1 MQPTLPPGTCLQKRY
16 RILKTLGQGGFGR
29 TYLAEDR
36 SESQDMCVLKEFFPS
51 GEGSYSLNKSKELF
65 YREAAVLQ
73 QIDHPQIP
81 KVRGTFE
88 NSKRLFLVQDYAG
101 GKTYAALLTERLKEG
116 KSFNEGEAIEFLLN
130 MLPVLEYIHKK
141 GIVHRDISPDNIILR
156 DRDQL
161 PVLIDFGVVKAG
173 ICPTAGQQEV
183 AQGTTVGKVG
193 YSPSEQLQTGQVYP
207 NSDLYALA
215 VTTVVLMTGRKPEAL
230 LDQSTM
236 TWRWHQW
243 LPGLSPWFGQILNR
257 MLSHRPNQRYSSATE
272 VAQALRSIEGLA
284 GNSLPPRTS
293 TPPAMVSSV
302 SRQPAVKSSSKP
314 ITRGTYQRQRNP
326 LWDSPWTVGLILGG
340 GMVAVALIPLVL
352 FGQMSISKPT
362 RSGQLQPTP
371 SITQFNAPG
380 DTSTPSEGQPQRL
393 NVLQGQ
399 ILSPIG
405 NVKANQ
411 VITYVV
417 SGQKG
422 HQLQAAIAK
431 GGVVLTVLP
440 PKEVNLDSPSQL
452 VSKWQGTLPA
462 TGDYQIQVIPAPG
475 VTDSNYQVDISLTI
489 PSSYPNTYKNNLSST
504 PTLASSAK
512 P

>member
-36 SESQDMCVLKEFFPS
+36 SQSQDTCVLKEFFPS

-88 NSKRLFLVQDYAG
+88 SGKRLFLVQDYAG

-116 KSFNEGEAIEFLLN
+116 KSFSEGEAIEFLLN
-130 MLPVLEYIHKK
+130 ILPVLEYIHKK
-141 GIVHRDISPDNIILR
+141 GIIHRDISPDNIILR

-161 PVLIDFGVVKAG
+161 PILIDFGVVKAG
-173 ICPTAGQQEV
+173 IHPTAGQQEV
-183 AQGTTVGKVG
+183 TEGTTVGKVG
-193 YSPSEQLQTGQVYP
+193 YSPSEQLQTGRVYP
-207 NSDLYALA
+207 NSDLYALG
-215 VTTVVLMTGRKPEAL
+215 VTTVVLMTGKKPEAL

-236 TWRWHQW
+236 NWRWHQW

-257 MLSHRPNQRYSSATE
+257 MLSHRPNQRYASATD

-284 GNSLPPRTS
+284 GNSLPPRNS
-293 TPPAMVSSV
+293 YI
-302 SRQPAVKSSSKP
+302 QPTHSAIRKPVVNSSSKP
-314 ITRGTYQRQRNP
+314 IYKRQRN
-326 LWDSPWTVGLILGG
+326 LIWDNPWTVGMMLGG
-340 GMVAVALIPLVL
+340 GVLALAVVPLIL
-352 FGQMSISKPT
+352 FGQISISKPT
-362 RSGQLQPTP
+362 KSPQLQPIP
-371 SITQFNAPG
+371 SITPVGTQNP
-380 DTSTPSEGQPQRL
+380 DPTPTTYEVQPQRL

-411 VITYVV
+411 VISYVV
-417 SGQKG
+417 SCQKG
-422 HQLQAAIAK
+422 HQLQVSIAK
-431 GGVVLTVLP
+431 GGVVLNVLP

-462 TGDYQIQVIPAPG
+462 TGDYQIQVIPATG
-475 VTDSNYQVDISLTI
+475 VTDSNYQVDISL
-489 PSSYPNTYKNNLSST
+489 NTLN
-504 PTLASSAK
+504 
-512 P
+512 